1 MLHLAGPG
9 QPRLKFRSAVASV
22 ISVAVVFIALPAQ
35 AQDAPTP
42 VPPADAV
49 ERVMKLE
56 DPMSDDWLTEIYY
69 KKANKQLGKL
79 AARLAELTDPS
90 EADPAEFFTADAS
103 FWWFQ
108 EEPVVRHFEV
118 NCVGVREQEPRSIHE
133 DDAYL
138 QKPESTD
145 KPMDVAKLWFYLL
158 QGKPGGRF
166 AFKIVSVRA
175 LSEGTF
181 ALEVL
186 AQAYRHHNQT
196 NARWQMTW
204 VLEKPEDPESYPRIR
219 TIVQRDFTLSASDRF
234 ADATRAIIR
243 DDATWHPY
251 LSRGANYWHG
261 RIDAVGELNFLGHEG
276 IAIGDVNGDGLDDV
290 YVALGNGVPNK
301 LLIQQPDGTVTDTA
315 AAAGV
320 DWLDSTKGVLLVD
333 IDNDGDQDL
342 LTAMGPAVVVHK
354 NDGKG
359 RFEVT
364 KALRATTP
372 AAFYSLAAADYDL
385 DGDLDI
391 YAVRYVKVRYG
402 LTSAPMPLHD
412 ANNGP
417 RNHLLR
423 NDGEAGFADVTVEV
437 GLDVNN
443 SRFSTAA
450 AWGDYDNDGDP
461 DLYVTNDFGRN
472 NLYRNDAGRFTDVAA
487 EVGVEDQAAGMGAS
501 WGDYDN
507 DGDLD
512 LYVSN
517 MFSSAGRRVA
527 YQSRF
532 LKDQP
537 DSVREGVQRHSLGNT
552 LLVNNGKGGFDDR
565 SDAAGVRMG
574 RWAWGAKFVD
584 LNNDGYEDIFV
595 PNGFLTNALKDD
607 L

>member
-1 MLHLAGPG
+1 MLHLPGPG
-9 QPRLKFRSAVASV
+9 QRRLKFLPSVASV
-22 ISVAVVFIALPAQ
+22 ISVAVLFIALPARG
-35 AQDAPTP
+35 QDVPTP

-79 AARLAELTDPS
+79 GAVLVDYPFRSEDLEGLILPGAVMTKSDAARLRHDVPGFEGNRVIDARAYPVAFGLDITFKPILR
-90 EADPAEFFTADAS
+90 TAT
-103 FWWFQ
+103 
-108 EEPVVRHFEV
+108 
-118 NCVGVREQEPRSIHE
+118 NPR
-133 DDAYL
+133 
-138 QKPESTD
+138 
-145 KPMDVAKLWFYLL
+145 V
-158 QGKPGGRF
+158 
-166 AFKIVSVRA
+166 AFKIVGVRA
-175 LSEGTF
+175 DSPTRFLTAVLVQMYGDG
-181 ALEVL
+181 LETPTQINGEWIVD
-186 AQAYRHHNQT
+186 
-196 NARWQMTW
+196 W
-204 VLEKPEDPESYPRIR
+204 EIPEADADGHAAPMIASIR
-219 TIVQRDFTLSASDRF
+219 VGNEATTMVERRFF
-234 ADATRAIIR
+234 ADATRAVIR
-243 DDATWHPY
+243 DDATWHPH

-261 RIDAVGELNFLGHEG
+261 RIDALGELNFLGHEG

-320 DWLDSTKGVLLVD
+320 DWLDSTKGVLLID

-354 NDGKG
+354 NDGNG

-552 LLVNNGKGGFDDR
+552 LLVNNGERGFEDR

>member
-1 MLHLAGPG
+1 MSDLPA
-9 QPRLKFRSAVASV
+9 PRRRQREFLSSVASV
-22 ISVAVVFIALPAQ
+22 ISVAALFLALPAKG
-35 AQDAPTP
+35 QDAPTP
-42 VPPADAV
+42 MPPADAV

-69 KKANKQLGKL
+69 KKTNKQLGKL
-79 AARLAELTDPS
+79 ARLAERPELS
-90 EADPAEFFTADAS
+90 EADLAEFFTADAS
-103 FWWFQ
+103 SWTLHVQ
-108 EEPVVRHFEV
+108 PLVRHFGPL
-118 NCVGVREQEPRSIHE
+118 CIGVREQQPRSIHE
-133 DDAYL
+133 DDAFL
-138 QKPESTD
+138 D
-145 KPMDVAKLWFYLL
+145 KPDSADGPMKITGMWLKSA
-158 QGKPGGRF
+158 QGKPGGRV
-166 AFKIVSVRA
+166 AFKIVSVRSLA
-175 LSEGTF
+175 EGSF
-181 ALEVL
+181 AVEVL
-186 AQAYRHHNQT
+186 AQAYQHPEQA

-204 VLEKPEDPESYPRIR
+204 VLEKPEDPDSYPRIR
-219 TIVQRDFTLSASDRF
+219 TIVQRDLLAGSCDRPF
-234 ADATRAIIR
+234 LEATRSVIR

-276 IAIGDVNGDGLDDV
+276 IAIGDVNGDGLDDI

-301 LLIQQPDGTVTDTA
+301 LLIQQPDGTVKDTA

-320 DWLDSTKGVLLVD
+320 DWLDSTKGVLLIDV
-333 IDNDGDQDL
+333 DNDGDQDL
-342 LTAMGPAVVVHK
+342 LTAMGPAVVVHM

-423 NDGEAGFADVTVEV
+423 NDGEAGFVDVTAAV

-461 DLYVTNDFGRN
+461 DLYVANDFGRN
-472 NLYRNDAGRFTDVAA
+472 NLYRNDDGRFTDVAA
-487 EVGVEDQAAGMGAS
+487 EAGAEDQAAGMGAS
-501 WGDYDN
+501 WSDYDN

-532 LKDQP
+532 MEAQP
-537 DSVREGVQRHSLGNT
+537 ESVREGVQRHSWGNT
-552 LLVNNGKGGFDDR
+552 LLVNNGKGGFEDR